1 MTVRTGDRRTGTGL
15 LMVALLLLGGCATNS
30 QMDKEQAAS
39 GNEAFYEGK
48 STLAYAGLPQATTV
62 KQGIIMGDQALARG
76 DTDEALYH
84 YVQALD
90 LDTESAIAYY
100 RIGQVHMGRDN
111 EKLASLA
118 LRSALGIEPEH
129 IGALTALG
137 VLHLKHNRYPEARA
151 NLDKAVALD
160 RKRFDT
166 DAEQNYDAR
175 SPSRA
180 YNGLGV
186 LADLDGNTAEAQR
199 LYQISLSI
207 RPEAAD
213 TLNNLGYSYYL
224 DSRWRDAEKQF
235 RKALEISPEYE
246 QAWRNLGLVYAR
258 QQRYL
263 AALNALERVMDT
275 AKAHNDIGYICMLD
289 GRYALAKQYFE
300 KALTLSPVF
309 YPKAKE
315 NLTYVERLEEAAR
328 QQVGR

>member
-1 MTVRTGDRRTGTGL
+1 MSVRTGDRRTGTGL

-30 QMDKEQAAS
+30 QMDKDQASA
-39 GNEAFYEGK
+39 NEAFYEGK

-62 KQGIIMGDQALARG
+62 KQGIIMGDQSLARG